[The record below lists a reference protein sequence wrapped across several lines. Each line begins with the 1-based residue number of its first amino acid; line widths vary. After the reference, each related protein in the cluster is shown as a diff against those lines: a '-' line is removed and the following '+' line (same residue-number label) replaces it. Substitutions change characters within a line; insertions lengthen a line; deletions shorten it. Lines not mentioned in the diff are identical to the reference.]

1 MDPIHSG
8 GPKCEGWQGQRLIG
22 EQRRQ
27 PLRLLHRWSYRSWA
41 NSGGSHSPPHVE
53 KSPPPRSRIYLV
65 KVLEQLTARLYGS
78 PMSETS
84 RLPKPV
90 ATNWEW
96 QYEGACR
103 SLPTEM
109 FFHPDGERGP
119 RRKARENAAKAVCA
133 SCPVIAACRAHALAA
148 QEPYGIWG
156 GLTEEERLDII
167 SKAQRQQRFFTA

>member
-1 MDPIHSG
+1 MSLTGLDRILKSIFKPL
-8 GPKCEGWQGQRLIG
+8 QRKDTA
-22 EQRRQ
+22 Q
-27 PLRLLHRWSYRSWA
+27 
-41 NSGGSHSPPHVE
+41 
-53 KSPPPRSRIYLV
+53 
-65 KVLEQLTARLYGS
+65 VLEQLTARLYGS
-78 PMSETS
+78 AMSETS

-119 RRKARENAAKAVCA
+119 RRKAREIAAKAVCA
-133 SCPVIAACRAHALAA
+133 TCPVIAQCRAHAIAV

-156 GLTEEERLDII
+156 GLSEEERFEII
-167 SKAQRQQRFFTA
+167 DGASRRSQIFSA